1 MFCPKCGEEVLND
14 EKICPH
20 CGTELTP
27 PREEPEAELWNV
39 TDEESQAEPAE
50 NPQNS
55 TLEEPVQDEEN
66 QENTPDGEN
75 APESETEADAEN
87 AENAEA
93 AEGEEDTAEP
103 EHTES
108 APEKKKKSPLAI
120 VAGVVIV
127 LLAVIVVCLCVA
139 LSYVSKG
146 GKIPSLSELAET
158 ITEKK
163 IDADAVAVKVQDAD
177 GNTVEEI
184 TNQQLSFYFWGEY
197 FYYVNNYGFSFDAA
211 VPLEEQTYQEATDSE
226 TGETTV
232 TTWKDYFLQNAQDS
246 IVQTVAL
253 KQAAEA
259 DGFTMPEDYQSEYDS
274 VVDSM
279 ATNAASAGFTDED
292 GNGDV
297 LAYIQDSY
305 GDDATVEAFEQY
317 LYDSYYVS
325 AYSDSVYKSFSYDD
339 SQLDE
344 YYDSHADELQS
355 YGIEKSDMPDVN
367 VRHILI
373 EPEADEDGNVSDE
386 AWAAAEQKAQE
397 VLEEWQSGDATE
409 ESFGELAATYSS
421 DGGSNTN
428 GGLYEDV
435 HPGQMVT
442 EFNDWCFDASRKPGD
457 TGIVKTSYGYHVMY
471 FVSQTDTYYYRTV
484 AEQELRYEDYSDYI
498 TGLTDALTSELTGD
512 AGVGEPNAVKEI
524 REQAAQQAA
533 EAEQAAQE
541 AQQNTTE
548 DTAGSTAEDNAA
560 DASVDEN
567 GAAG

>member
-14 EKICPH
+14 EKTCPH

-27 PREEPEAELWNV
+27 PREEPEEELWNV

-50 NPQNS
+50 NQQNS

-75 APESETEADAEN
+75 AQEGETEADAEN

-93 AEGEEDTAEP
+93 AEGEEATAEP
-103 EHTES
+103 EHTEPT
-108 APEKKKKSPLAI
+108 PEKKKKSPLAI

-127 LLAVIVVCLCVA
+127 LLAVIVVCLCMA

-146 GKIPSLSELAET
+146 GKIPSLSELAEA

-184 TNQQLSFYFWGEY
+184 TNQQLGFYFWGEY
-197 FYYVNNYGFSFDAA
+197 FYYVNNYGFSFDAS

-232 TTWKDYFLQNAQDS
+232 TTWKDFFLQNAQDS
-246 IVQTVAL
+246 IIQTVAL

-325 AYSDSVYKSFSYDD
+325 AYSDSVYKGFSYDD

-344 YYDSHADELQS
+344 YYDSRAEELQS
-355 YGIEKSDMPDVN
+355 YGIEKSDLPDVN

-421 DGGSNTN
+421 DGGSSTN

-471 FVSQTDTYYYRTV
+471 FVGQSEETYREYLIENDLRSESYSSWYNTLLEGVTMTMGDTRYIRTDLV
-484 AEQELRYEDYSDYI
+484 M
-498 TGLTDALTSELTGD
+498 
-512 AGVGEPNAVKEI
+512 
-524 REQAAQQAA
+524 
-533 EAEQAAQE
+533 
-541 AQQNTTE
+541 NTQ
-548 DTAGSTAEDNAA
+548 S
-560 DASVDEN
+560 
-567 GAAG
+567 